1 MNVGSE
7 KNSGAVKHCI
17 CRVCGK
23 HFDYRSAGRPP
34 LHCSD
39 DCKCQARLDKSGYA
53 HVCEACGE
61 SFVALQKDRRY
72 CSKGCSGKAKI
83 KVTHYRNKHL
93 KVCKTCGK
101 QFETIDVSQQFCS
114 PKCVTT
120 HNRRYNTCQQCGK
133 PFWRRNAYRMKFCSE
148 ECRAEARKQETEGR
162 LRNRPVVEKEKH
174 HRCCAYCE
182 KLFLTTYP
190 SQIYCSLECSHD
202 SNLRIKR
209 EQWEKAYTPR
219 TFVCKECGN
228 VVTTKCGEMRSEFC
242 CDTCEAV
249 YRRRIEHQ
257 TARHKAFSRAS
268 RQRRERH
275 LAEAF
280 VEPVRYETLYD
291 RDQGIC
297 QICGM
302 SVPRDKFADN
312 SWGGTIDHIVPLSK
326 GGEHSLSNCQL
337 THRIC
342 NSLKSDT
349 EEDGFH
355 IDWAM
360 KALENSYWM
369 KKYMRGISV
378 IDSTLPHAGV

>member
-1 MNVGSE
+1 M
-7 KNSGAVKHCI
+7 
-17 CRVCGK
+17 
-23 HFDYRSAGRPP
+23 
-34 LHCSD
+34 
-39 DCKCQARLDKSGYA
+39 
-53 HVCEACGE
+53 
-61 SFVALQKDRRY
+61 
-72 CSKGCSGKAKI
+72 
-83 KVTHYRNKHL
+83 
-93 KVCKTCGK
+93 
-101 QFETIDVSQQFCS
+101 
-114 PKCVTT
+114 
-120 HNRRYNTCQQCGK
+120 
-133 PFWRRNAYRMKFCSE
+133 
-148 ECRAEARKQETEGR
+148 
-162 LRNRPVVEKEKH
+162 
-174 HRCCAYCE
+174 
-182 KLFLTTYP
+182 
-190 SQIYCSLECSHD
+190 
-202 SNLRIKR
+202 
-209 EQWEKAYTPR
+209 
-219 TFVCKECGN
+219 CKECGN

-342 NSLKSDT
+342 NSLKADT
-349 EEDGFH
+349 EDGFH

-360 KALENSYWM
+360 KA
-369 KKYMRGISV
+369 
-378 IDSTLPHAGV
+378 